1 MDQVNNIDE
10 GMVQQQPALGEG
22 LRPQRRISSN
32 NASKLPKYDP
42 AESIDQYLARVDF
55 WFELEGVF
63 TEREKLRQLMPYLPG
78 KMFGEVRN
86 AGLQDHPEP
95 YIELKRLLT
104 TAFGLNE
111 LERVR
116 KLTEAVQLGNRK
128 PGDVLRDMQE
138 LAVTTDEKILKS
150 LWLQRLPSELGAA
163 LSTSRDLPIPA
174 LREMANTIHG
184 FMGDRAVAQ
193 ISSPPAEAHHHP
205 RAVALS
211 QTTTPGL
218 GELVSC
224 INQLVLTMKD
234 QHAATIAAIER
245 RDAPVRSR
253 SRSGQ
258 RGSFRDQ
265 RSQSSSST
273 AEPDFDEQ
281 GRCWYHRVFGDRAR
295 KCKPGCTLGGVRH

>member
-138 LAVTTDEKILKS
+138 LAVTTDEKIKS
-150 LWLQRLPSELGAA
+150 MASEVAIRTGCGAFHQSGSTYSGSARDGQHDPRIYGGSRRGTNIITACRSSLPSKDGCAFPNDNTWLGR
-163 LSTSRDLPIPA
+163 TGVVHQPTGTDDEGPA
-174 LREMANTIHG
+174 C
-184 FMGDRAVAQ
+184 GD
-193 ISSPPAEAHHHP
+193 
-205 RAVALS
+205 
-211 QTTTPGL
+211 
-218 GELVSC
+218 
-224 INQLVLTMKD
+224 N
-234 QHAATIAAIER
+234 
-245 RDAPVRSR
+245 
-253 SRSGQ
+253 
-258 RGSFRDQ
+258 RGHR
-265 RSQSSSST
+265 T
-273 AEPDFDEQ
+273 A
-281 GRCWYHRVFGDRAR
+281 GRAR
-295 KCKPGCTLGGVRH
+295 TV